1 MRVVNLKTEPYDL
14 YIGRENITYN
24 LEESKWKNPFSLEFY
39 NREEA
44 VSLYETYVRQS
55 ELYNQLDEL
64 EGKTLGCWCA
74 PKLCHGDIL
83 IKLYNEKRLNSLLDF
98 S

>member
-1 MRVVNLKTEPYDL
+1 VRVVNLKTEPYDL

-24 LEESKWKNPFSLEFY
+24 LEESKWANPYSLEFY
-39 NREEA
+39 SREEA
-44 VSLYETYVRQS
+44 LSLYETYVRQS

-64 EGKTLGCWCA
+64 EGKILGCWCA
-74 PKLCHGDIL
+74 PKSCHGDIL

>member
-24 LEESKWKNPFSLEFY
+24 LEERKWKNPFSLEFY

>member
-1 MRVVNLKTEPYDL
+1 MKVVNLKTEPYDL
-14 YIGRENITYN
+14 YIGRKNITYN
-24 LEESKWKNPFSLEFY
+24 LEESKWANPYSLEFY

-44 VSLYETYVRQS
+44 LSLYETYVRQS

-74 PKLCHGDIL
+74 PKLCHGDVL

>member
-1 MRVVNLKTEPYDL
+1 MKVVNLKNEPYDL
-14 YIGRENITYN
+14 YIGRKNVTYN
-24 LEESKWKNPFSLEFY
+24 LEESKWANPYSLKFY

-44 VSLYETYVRQS
+44 LSLYETYIRQS
-55 ELYNQLDEL
+55 ELYNSLDEL
-64 EGKTLGCWCA
+64 EGKTLGCWCS